1 MMPQCLSQQ
10 VDGNCVNDLK
20 SLRALELVL
29 AYKFWIGVIRII
41 RDVILE
47 NNRKT
52 RASSKYWSIVGC
64 QQSVQ

>member
-52 RASSKYWSIVGC
+52 QELHQSIGAL
-64 QQSVQ
+64 